1 MQVHKDLVQYCYKI
15 INLLQI
21 YAWIEEEMLVILY
34 GTKKFNH
41 NVFCLDITVESD
53 HKFLEVMLLKS
64 LFIMHCLDCSE

>member
-1 MQVHKDLVQYCYKI
+1 MH
-15 INLLQI
+15 I

-53 HKFLEVMLLKS
+53 HKLLEGMFLKS
-64 LFIMHCLDCSE
+64 LFIMHRLDCSE